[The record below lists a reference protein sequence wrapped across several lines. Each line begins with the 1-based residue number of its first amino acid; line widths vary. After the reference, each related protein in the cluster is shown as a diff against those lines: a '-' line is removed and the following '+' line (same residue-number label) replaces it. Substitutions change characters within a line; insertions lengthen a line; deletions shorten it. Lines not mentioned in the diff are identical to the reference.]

1 MMARRGGSSTKR
13 KATAPGGTCF
23 LHASSS
29 PVGALN
35 TEAVTT
41 PSTLRLP
48 LPYLA
53 TSYLSKEGATT
64 RETGGC
70 GGSCSSSGGGSG

>member
-1 MMARRGGSSTKR
+1 MKR

-29 PVGALN
+29 PLGPLGS
-35 TEAVTT
+35 EAVTAR
-41 PSTLRLP
+41 STLRLP
-48 LPYLA
+48 PPHLI

>member
-1 MMARRGGSSTKR
+1 MCMDDGAAKR

-29 PVGALN
+29 PVGALGSE
-35 TEAVTT
+35 TVAA
-41 PSTLRLP
+41 PSTLRLAP
-48 LPYLA
+48 PHLA

-70 GGSCSSSGGGSG
+70 GGSCSSSGSSGG